1 MQGTGQVVPGVQ
13 SRSIGRF
20 RRLVAGALVAVAVMA
35 MVACGDDDDDNGS
48 RSLGE
53 TTERSADIVIEKFGF
68 MPDELSVTVGQEVT
82 FSVANRDSQD
92 HTFTLP
98 FLEIDTPVPAGESAT
113 ITMKV
118 DEVPR
123 DGFFAFYSKGKQPQG
138 FSGKIEVEG

>member
-1 MQGTGQVVPGVQ
+1 MQGIGQVVPGPQ
-13 SRSIGRF
+13 SRSIGRA
-20 RRLVAGALVAVAVMA
+20 RRLVAGALVAVAVLAMA
-35 MVACGDDDDDNGS
+35 ACGDDDDNDS
-48 RSLGE
+48 RSLGGSS
-53 TTERSADIVIEKFGF
+53 ERAADIVIEKFGF

-118 DEVPR
+118 EEVPR
-123 DGFFAFYSKGKQPQG
+123 DGFFSFYSKGKQPQG